1 MVFGAGLILSTPVVR
16 KALGSA
22 GIGNMLS
29 AAMPDLEKY
38 LKLRAMWE
46 RRVRYLIDKSSSR
59 FTVRA
64 FATGML
70 SSLGHSPTFAI
81 RDFAGELEFSPDA
94 PAASSLRLAIK
105 ADSLEV
111 MDDIKSKDR
120 QEMESTMNNTVL
132 ETAKY
137 PEIAFASTS
146 VSATQL
152 GEGRYQAQLNGN
164 LTLHGAD
171 APGAIPAQV
180 TLMGDM
186 LRAGGEFPLLQTN
199 YGIKPVSVAGGTLK
213 LKDELKFAFDIVAR
227 KQE

>member
-1 MVFGAGLILSTPVVR
+1 MTYS
-16 KALGSA
+16 
-22 GIGNMLS
+22 
-29 AAMPDLEKY
+29 
-38 LKLRAMWE
+38 
-46 RRVRYLIDKSSSR
+46 IDKSSSK

-81 RDFAGELEFSPDA
+81 RDFDGDLAFSPDA
-94 PAASSLRLAIK
+94 LNATSLRVNVR

-111 MDDIKSKDR
+111 MDDIKNKDR
-120 QEMESTMNNTVL
+120 QEMENTMNQTVL

-137 PEIAFASTS
+137 PAISFASTS
-146 VSATQL
+146 VSSSQL
-152 GEGRYQAQLNGN
+152 GEGRYQANLNGN
-164 LTLHGAD
+164 LTLHGNTR
-171 APGAIPAQV
+171 PVTIPTQV

-186 LRAGGEFPLLQTN
+186 LRAGGEFPLLQSSF
-199 YGIKPVSVAGGTLK
+199 GIAPVSVAGGTLK

>member
-1 MVFGAGLILSTPVVR
+1 M
-16 KALGSA
+16 
-22 GIGNMLS
+22 
-29 AAMPDLEKY
+29 
-38 LKLRAMWE
+38 
-46 RRVRYLIDKSSSR
+46 RYLIDKSSSR

-70 SSLGHSPTFAI
+70 SSFGHSPTFAI
-81 RDFAGELEFSPDA
+81 RDFEGELEFSPDA

-137 PEIAFASTS
+137 PEITFATTS
-146 VSATQL
+146 VSTTQL
-152 GEGRYQAQLNGN
+152 GDARYQAQLNGN
-164 LTLHGAD
+164 LTLHGATR
-171 APGAIPAQV
+171 PVAIATQI
-180 TLMGDM
+180 TLLGDM

-199 YGIKPVSVAGGTLK
+199 FGITLVSVAGGTLK

-227 KQE
+227 KQD

>member
-1 MVFGAGLILSTPVVR
+1 
-16 KALGSA
+16 
-22 GIGNMLS
+22 
-29 AAMPDLEKY
+29 
-38 LKLRAMWE
+38 
-46 RRVRYLIDKSSSR
+46 VRYFIDKSSSK

-81 RDFAGELEFSPDA
+81 RDFEGDLEFSPEA
-94 PAASSLRLAIK
+94 LNTTSLRLHVK

-120 QEMESTMNNTVL
+120 QEIESTMNQRVL

-137 PEIAFASTS
+137 PEIEFATIGVAAS
-146 VSATQL
+146 QL
-152 GEGRYQAQLNGN
+152 GEGRYQANLNGS
-164 LTLHGAD
+164 LTLHGVSR
-171 APGAIPAQV
+171 PVTIPTQV

-186 LRAGGEFPLLQTN
+186 LRAGGDFPLSQSSF
-199 YGIKPVSVAGGTLK
+199 GIAPVSVAGGTLK
-213 LKDELKFAFDIVAR
+213 LKDEIKFAFDIVAR